1 VSTHRG
7 RGALTLTFDN
17 LGEASSIARGEQPG
31 SQSLGR
37 HPSVTSVLPRLLD
50 ALDEHG
56 LRATFFVEAVN
67 CERYPDALAEIAAR
81 GHELGHHSWAHETW
95 GELEADREAE
105 LLRRG
110 LDAFAALGLEVT
122 GFRPPGGALT
132 PRTPA
137 LLRDAGL
144 GWCSPVG
151 DEPRVEDGL
160 VYVPFQ
166 WPLVDAFHLMA
177 SFVDLRKR
185 LGEPRAPADPWQM
198 GRQIDAAL
206 DALAR
211 EGGHRSLILHPFL
224 AVRQDVLD
232 EHLRLLGAIAARARA
247 GDLEVGPGGPLA
259 ERLRERCA

>member
-1 VSTHRG
+1 MTSPGG

-17 LGEASSIARGEQPG
+17 LGEASSLAPGEDPDPT
-31 SQSLGR
+31 SLGR

-50 ALDEHG
+50 ALDAHG

-67 CERYPDALAEIAAR
+67 CERYPDALREIVAR

-95 GELEADREAE
+95 AELDGDREAE
-105 LLRRG
+105 LLHRG

-122 GFRPPGGALT
+122 GFRPPGGELT
-132 PRTPA
+132 RRTPG
-137 LLRDAGL
+137 LLRESGL
-144 GWCSPVG
+144 RWCSPAG
-151 DEPRVEDGL
+151 DGARVEDGL
-160 VYVPFQ
+160 AYLPFQ

-177 SFVDLRKR
+177 AFVDLRKR

-198 GRQIDAAL
+198 GRQMDAAL

-211 EGGHRSLILHPFL
+211 EGGHRTLILHPFL

-232 EHLRLLGAIAARARA
+232 EQLRLLDTIAARARA